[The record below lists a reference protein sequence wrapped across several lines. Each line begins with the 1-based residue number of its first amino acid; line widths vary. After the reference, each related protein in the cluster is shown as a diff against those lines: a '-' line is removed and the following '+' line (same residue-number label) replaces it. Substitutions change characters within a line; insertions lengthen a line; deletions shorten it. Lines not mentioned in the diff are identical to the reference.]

1 MTSRDKEKA
10 DRNSRE
16 EDRPASPRTDPKAA
30 RYRKCSPAGRQGSS
44 PPEAP
49 MASMKKD
56 AASAPQQASY
66 KIQKREGYRDWMVI
80 DPQGELVCLTVY
92 KRGAVEV
99 VRRLAG

>member
-1 MTSRDKEKA
+1 
-10 DRNSRE
+10 
-16 EDRPASPRTDPKAA
+16 
-30 RYRKCSPAGRQGSS
+30 
-44 PPEAP
+44 

-92 KRGAVEV
+92 KRGATEV